1 LNSQLAGVRNSLYAK
16 NTKFDN
22 NASADYN
29 SYKNLTYGFQSM
41 NTTKLSSKG
50 QVIIP
55 KPLRTSHRWEVGQE
69 LIVVDL
75 GDGILLKP
83 KAPFPVTD
91 IDDVA
96 SCLAFKGK
104 AKTLADMEL
113 AIAKG
118 IQEKYK

>member
-1 LNSQLAGVRNSLYAK
+1 
-16 NTKFDN
+16 
-22 NASADYN
+22 
-29 SYKNLTYGFQSM
+29 M

-55 KPLRTSHRWEVGQE
+55 KPLRTAHHWEVGQE

-83 KAPFPVTD
+83 KTPFPVTD

-96 SCLAFKGK
+96 SCLKFEGET
-104 AKTLADMEL
+104 KTLDDMEL
-113 AIAKG
+113 AIKKG
-118 IQEKYK
+118 IEEKYR

>member
-1 LNSQLAGVRNSLYAK
+1 
-16 NTKFDN
+16 
-22 NASADYN
+22 
-29 SYKNLTYGFQSM
+29 M

-55 KPLRTSHRWEVGQE
+55 KPLRTAHHWEVGQE

-83 KAPFPVTD
+83 KTPFPLTD

-96 SCLAFKGK
+96 SCLKFKGK
-104 AKTLADMEL
+104 TKTLDDMER
-113 AIAKG
+113 AIKKG
-118 IQEKYK
+118 IEEEYR